1 MPQPFHSRF
10 HIEIEREN
18 MIDQLVPGKLSDD
31 LKEALGMKGSG
42 NEDIQP
48 WYPLMRIFG
57 YPPGYWRYEGEGMN
71 ERRR

>member
-42 NEDIQP
+42 NEDIPP

-71 ERRR
+71 E